1 MSDIVT
7 DTEKFKRGWRGG
19 LPETPCGHGSTLEA
33 TKAQREW
40 IPKIIRKYHIKTVS
54 DVGAGDL
61 NWFHSMQ
68 MPKTVRVSH
77 YDVYPRRPEVI
88 KFDLLKESPPASDL
102 IMCLW
107 VLNHF
112 DIQSCTKAIENL
124 KASGS
129 KYLMMTDRPIWH
141 HEQPP
146 EIVMEHVEEL
156 KLNNKGDR
164 IILCP
169 L

>member
-1 MSDIVT
+1 MVHHVLATASALGARQAVLIT
-7 DTEKFKRGWRGG
+7 
-19 LPETPCGHGSTLEA
+19 GHGA
-33 TKAQREW
+33 
-40 IPKIIRKYHIKTVS
+40 
-54 DVGAGDL
+54 DV
-61 NWFHSMQ
+61 
-68 MPKTVRVSH
+68 V
-77 YDVYPRRPEVI
+77 E
-88 KFDLLKESPPASDL
+88 FDLLKESPPPADL
-102 IMCLW
+102 ILCLW

-112 DIQSCTKAIENL
+112 NLESCRQALANL

-146 EIVMEHVEEL
+146 EIVMEYVEEL
-156 KLNNKGDR
+156 KLNEKGDR